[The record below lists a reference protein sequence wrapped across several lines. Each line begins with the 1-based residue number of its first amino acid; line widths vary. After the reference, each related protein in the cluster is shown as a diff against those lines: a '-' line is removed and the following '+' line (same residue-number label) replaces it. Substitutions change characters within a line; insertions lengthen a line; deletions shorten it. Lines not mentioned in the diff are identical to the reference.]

1 MTCAFGSVDF
11 LVPDGTMVVLDG
23 TSFLAS
29 ARSDVAAEGE
39 SRLPRIEIT
48 ATTVLGRVKIVSPSH
63 DPDSLT
69 DDELVELASNETP
82 LEQPQSATVSEP
94 EHTPAV
100 EPAPIGNPVVPKP
113 PPAAPASNGTADNP
127 IVPKAPPNK
136 YAIAEEQPEVEPAA
150 AAAPVAATQPVI
162 PQPPANKYAVPAEQ
176 PSDEPVADTGKQLRR
191 RPRREHE
198 RRARLGADRP
208 APPALPSSS
217 ASRPMTG
224 LIGLPPLVGVHALV
238 GNLEGI
244 SKRDRSAD
252 FAPTGADRDPHS
264 LMLKLVRPAQ
274 RNGEAVDQLI
284 TSETV
289 SRRRCDHELVAT
301 KASHDVVGCAVRWS
315 LVPTRRSRSSP
326 APCPWVSLTALKP
339 LRSRKARWRR
349 SPASIRAD
357 TRCSKPAGSE
367 AR

>member
-1 MTCAFGSVDF
+1 MSNDDLTVSNVRALLGTTRRDARWHLTDELDILCLFARARFDLRQVETTGDEVVEVTVTCAFGSVDF
-11 LVPDGTMVVLDG
+11 VVPDGTMVVLDG

-94 EHTPAV
+94 GHTPAV

-136 YAIAEEQPEVEPAA
+136 YAIAEEQPEVEPVAA
-150 AAAPVAATQPVI
+150 AAAVAATQPVI

-176 PSDEPVADTGKQLRR
+176 PSDEPA
-191 RPRREHE
+191 
-198 RRARLGADRP
+198 A
-208 APPALPSSS
+208 
-217 ASRPMTG
+217 
-224 LIGLPPLVGVHALV
+224 
-238 GNLEGI
+238 
-244 SKRDRSAD
+244 
-252 FAPTGADRDPHS
+252 
-264 LMLKLVRPAQ
+264 
-274 RNGEAVDQLI
+274 
-284 TSETV
+284 
-289 SRRRCDHELVAT
+289 
-301 KASHDVVGCAVRWS
+301 
-315 LVPTRRSRSSP
+315 
-326 APCPWVSLTALKP
+326 
-339 LRSRKARWRR
+339 
-349 SPASIRAD
+349 
-357 TRCSKPAGSE
+357 
-367 AR
+367 